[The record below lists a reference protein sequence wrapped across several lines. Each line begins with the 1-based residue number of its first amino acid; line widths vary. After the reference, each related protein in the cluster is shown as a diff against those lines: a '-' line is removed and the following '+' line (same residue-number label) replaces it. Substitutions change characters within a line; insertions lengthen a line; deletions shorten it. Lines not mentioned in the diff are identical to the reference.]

1 MEFITEIFNG
11 VLGNSWFQ
19 YGTALVAAASAF
31 AAATPTPVAGSL
43 WAKVYAVIDF
53 LAINFFKAK
62 DK

>member
-1 MEFITEIFNG
+1 MEFLVDLFNG
-11 VLGNSWFQ
+11 VLGNEFFQ
-19 YGTALVAAASAF
+19 WGTAIVAAASAF
-31 AAATPTPVAGSL
+31 AASTPTPPPGSL